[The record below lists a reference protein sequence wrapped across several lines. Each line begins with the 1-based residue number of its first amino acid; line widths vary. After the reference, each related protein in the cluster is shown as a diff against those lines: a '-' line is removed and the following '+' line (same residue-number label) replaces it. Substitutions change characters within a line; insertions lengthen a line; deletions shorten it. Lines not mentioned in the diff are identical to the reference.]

1 MHGEYDAAIAE
12 LRTAIDLNSSS
23 ALAHHGL
30 AFAFVST
37 GQFDEAISGCN
48 SAILLSP
55 RDPFVWGFYTLR
67 DQAYF
72 RLGDYEAAMEDA
84 RRAMRHPAARFWP
97 YATLAS
103 SLALLDRREEAKIA
117 LNKLLEIKPD
127 FTPNDALAAF
137 PPLNPKAMRPLFKTW
152 IEGLRKAGLAIPDEP
167 ATSN

>member
-1 MHGEYDAAIAE
+1 MTSATISALVTLSKAVSVRAAHARITAQLALGRVQNLRGEYDAAIAE

-84 RRAMRHPAARFWP
+84 RRAMRHPAA
-97 YATLAS
+97 
-103 SLALLDRREEAKIA
+103 
-117 LNKLLEIKPD
+117 
-127 FTPNDALAAF
+127 
-137 PPLNPKAMRPLFKTW
+137 
-152 IEGLRKAGLAIPDEP
+152 
-167 ATSN
+167 